1 MSPDRMR
8 FAEKRN
14 EMKHIW
20 RSHVPAV
27 LFVICAILMRMLN
40 PTNLTFACSVLD
52 AVAAVTMLI
61 VFATCVVRRNIKPTA
76 KYSIMEHIGFAVF
89 AFFETLHYIYG
100 KSCSVHDF
108 NWVTVFYCVVSLCIN
123 YVLAQY
129 GYECIKHF
137 TQKTD
142 TGERK
147 NQTYWKYFLTLAIP
161 YTIVLLINYPGMI
174 MYDSMMQILQ
184 AFNLPNQLADHVVLI
199 NPEVFVTTHHP
210 FIHTMLIKFFLWIGE
225 CVGSLDFGIFLH
237 VWTQCLVMAAL
248 IAYIL
253 RYVQAYIPSKA
264 MRFWSIV
271 FAINPIVLMYS
282 ILITKDTIFACLFA
296 IFAIRMYEY
305 AKNHDVIKQKKWW
318 FSFLLV
324 LLAASIFR
332 NNFMYAAVLSL
343 LYICIRHANKKYMI
357 GLLVTY
363 LCIFFSYSSVL
374 IPALGVSSGSIR
386 EVISVPFQQT
396 ANYAQQYELTKE
408 EYEVISK
415 VLNVEA
421 IKETYNPEVS
431 NNVKNTFNKEATK
444 EELVDYFVTW
454 GKMFFKHPKAYFD
467 AYFNMFYGYFS
478 TGPVY
483 TAAYN
488 SMINDVVRQYIA
500 NAGIALPPQHNF
512 IKMIWSGMM
521 FAFQLCPVLYL
532 ITNGGVYTWVI
543 AATILCLLRRKQKH
557 MMIMYLP
564 FILYFAT
571 LLISPANATQE
582 YRYMFPYL
590 IAMPVFLLPVY
601 NTNPRAQE
609 SALSKGE

>member
-1 MSPDRMR
+1 
-8 FAEKRN
+8 
-14 EMKHIW
+14 MKPTL
-20 RSHVPAV
+20 RSHLLAV
-27 LFVICAILMRMLN
+27 LFTVCAIAVRMLN
-40 PTNLTFACSVLD
+40 PTNLKLAFSMLD
-52 AVAAVTMLI
+52 VVSAVTILI
-61 VFATCVVRRNIKPTA
+61 VFCGCVVRRNIKPTD
-76 KYSIMEHIGFAVF
+76 KYSVTEHIGFAVF

-100 KSCSVHDF
+100 KSYSINDL
-108 NWVTVFYCVVSLCIN
+108 NWIMALYCIVSLCIN
-123 YVLAQY
+123 YILAQY

-142 TGERK
+142 ISERK
-147 NQTYWKYFLTLAIP
+147 NQAYWKYFLTFAIP
-161 YTIVLLINYPGMI
+161 YTIMLLINYPGMI

-184 AFNLPNQLADHVVLI
+184 AFNLPNPLADQAVLI
-199 NPEVFVTTHHP
+199 NPDVLVTTHHP

-225 CVGSLDFGIFLH
+225 CVGSLDFGMFLH
-237 VWTQCLVMAAL
+237 VWAQCLGMAAL

-253 RYVQAYIPSKA
+253 HYVQAHIPSKA
-264 MRFWSIV
+264 VRFWSVV
-271 FAINPIVLMYS
+271 FALNPIVLMYS

-318 FSFLLV
+318 FSFLAIT
-324 LLAASIFR
+324 LAASMFR
-332 NNFMYAAVLSL
+332 NNFMYAAAISL
-343 LYICIRHANKKYMI
+343 IYIVIRHTNKKYMV
-357 GLLVTY
+357 GLLATY
-363 LCIFFSYSSVL
+363 LCIFFAYSSIL
-374 IPALGVSSGSIR
+374 IPALGVSNGSIR

-396 ANYAQQYELTKE
+396 ANYVQHHELTEE
-408 EYEVISK
+408 EYEVISQ

-421 IKETYNPEVS
+421 IKEAYNPEVS

-444 EELVDYFVTW
+444 EELVDYLVTW

-488 SMINDVVRQYIA
+488 SMIDDAMRQHLS
-500 NAGIALPPQHNF
+500 NAGVDLPQYQSIFRP
-512 IKMIWSGMM
+512 IWSGMT

-557 MMIMYLP
+557 MLIMYLP